1 MKAKIKVPITTT
13 QEVEVQ
19 LPQFRKDGDEYHAI
33 YGEDSYDNI
42 YFRIYKNKL
51 ICFMAF
57 SDLNNVSKGVEI
69 TKEEFVKT
77 FNEYK
82 ETINLYGVHNKGEY
96 YVEDL
101 TEDEKQAYYYQ
112 QEQLKREAMEER
124 SL

>member
-1 MKAKIKVPITTT
+1 MKATIKVPVTTT
-13 QEVEVQ
+13 KEVEVQ

-42 YFRIYKNKL
+42 YFRTYKKKL

-69 TKEEFVKT
+69 TQDEFLKV
-77 FNEYK
+77 FNDYK
-82 ETINLYGVHNKGEY
+82 ETMKINVVDNKGEY

-101 TEDEKQAYYYQ
+101 TDDEKQAYYYQ
-112 QEQLKREAMEER
+112 QEQLKREAMEGR